1 MPANSFYCMLK
12 LSADAS
18 LVFLLAITVLLV
30 VAKLF
35 GELAKRY
42 KQPAVLGE
50 LLAGI
55 LIGPTVLGQLY
66 PGGFEHLFRNAS
78 GSSVALDGLI
88 SLGSIFLL
96 FVVGLEID
104 MVQIKAQ
111 KRAVAWL
118 GLIGLLLPYGI
129 GYATGWTIH
138 GFFQT
143 VSSQPVLALVLGAAL
158 AISALPVIAR
168 VLIDLDMLRTPFG
181 SLVVAVATVNDIL
194 GWLLFTVALGIG
206 GGGQQHFSLPVIIIS
221 TLLLVVSSVTIL
233 PKIVGGI
240 LRIIHRLFPND
251 GSVMGIAVV
260 LMVLASAGTEYLG
273 IHAIF
278 GAFLLGIAVRQAKA
292 LPEAVEHSLFRIT
305 MDVLAPMFFA
315 AVGLRI
321 NFINNFDWRL
331 TLIILVAAYVSKLG
345 AGLIGARFA
354 GLERRIGLAVGLGIT
369 ARGGMGIILAAVAL
383 DAKLIGPQM
392 FEALVIMAVITSA
405 TSVFIRNLVPK
416 TLSPISQPQSVLND
430 TP

>member
-1 MPANSFYCMLK
+1 MLK

-30 VAKLF
+30 VAKVF
-35 GELAKRY
+35 GELAKRF

-66 PGGFEHLFRNAS
+66 PGGFEHLFRNVS
-78 GSSVALDGLI
+78 GSNVALDGLI

-104 MVQIKAQ
+104 MDQIKAQ
-111 KRAVAWL
+111 KKAVAWL
-118 GLIGLLLPYGI
+118 GFLGLLIPYGI
-129 GYATGWTIH
+129 GYATGWSIH

-143 VSSQPVLALVLGAAL
+143 VSSQPVLALVIGAAL

-168 VLIDLDMLRTPFG
+168 VLIDLDMLKTPFG
-181 SLVVAVATVNDIL
+181 SLVVAVATVNDVL
-194 GWLLFTVALGIG
+194 GWLLFTVALGIAKTG
-206 GGGQQHFSLPVIIIS
+206 EQHFSLFVIIVTTIA
-221 TLLLVVSSVTIL
+221 LVVSSVTIL
-233 PKIVGGI
+233 PKIVGSI
-240 LRIIHRLFPND
+240 LRLIQRLFPGD

-273 IHAIF
+273 VHAIF
-278 GAFLLGIAVRQAKA
+278 GAFLLGVAVRQAKA

-321 NFINNFDWRL
+321 NFISSFDWRL
-331 TLIILVAAYVSKLG
+331 TLIILIAAYVSKLG

-354 GLERRIGLAVGLGIT
+354 KMERRAGLAVGLGIT

-383 DAKLIGPQM
+383 DAKLIGTQM

-405 TSVFIRNLVPK
+405 TSVFIRNLVPRNP
-416 TLSPISQPQSVLND
+416 LPDSQPHSVLND
-430 TP
+430 TA